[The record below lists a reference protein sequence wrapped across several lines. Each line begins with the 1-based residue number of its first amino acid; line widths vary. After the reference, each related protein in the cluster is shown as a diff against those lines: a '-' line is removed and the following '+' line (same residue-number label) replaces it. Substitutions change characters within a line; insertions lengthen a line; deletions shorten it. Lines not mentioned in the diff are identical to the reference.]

1 MWVRA
6 CVRGVRAWRT
16 CVAYV
21 RGVRAWRTCVAYV
34 RGVRAWRTCV
44 AYVRGVRACRSI
56 RACVHVRSFVRS
68 CVRAGPD
75 VKLYWNKPHAQCSH
89 LVTYSSSLVA
99 AVCIDME
106 VAWRPRGGGLRNQNT
121 PM

>member
-68 CVRAGPD
+68 CVRAGP
-75 VKLYWNKPHAQCSH
+75 HALH
-89 LVTYSSSLVA
+89 AHMYVR
-99 AVCIDME
+99 AVGVGIVCASTLFKVLI
-106 VAWRPRGGGLRNQNT
+106 LFQL
-121 PM
+121 